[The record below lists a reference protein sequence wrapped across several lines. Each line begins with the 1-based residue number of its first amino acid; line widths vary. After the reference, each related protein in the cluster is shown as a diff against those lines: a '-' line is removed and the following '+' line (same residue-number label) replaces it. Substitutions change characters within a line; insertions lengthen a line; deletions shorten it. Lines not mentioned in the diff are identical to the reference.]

1 MKYFKAALKMV
12 GSLDN
17 ERNKNAKAG
26 ILNQISSAYSRYYV
40 NKKDKSL
47 EAISILEQAL
57 EFLNDD
63 EYLEVT
69 PKNIRIRKII
79 LDHTARGRAKM
90 RGESYV

>member
-1 MKYFKAALKMV
+1 MGMVVGKNNRSDDLVVNVCKKKQLSNMRSSSSDEALRLTPAVKM
-12 GSLDN
+12 S
-17 ERNKNAKAG
+17 
-26 ILNQISSAYSRYYV
+26 
-40 NKKDKSL
+40 
-47 EAISILEQAL
+47 LEQAL